1 MKVQLSATIDAE
13 LSVKLSKRIKQSE
26 MSKSAYIQQLI
37 ENDLGLEKSDVSD
50 MIKVSPK
57 ISEKRL
63 KERLVM
69 EVIKTAKQDRVVSPP
84 HRIPISKLEV
94 DSEYYYPF
102 GKLETSY
109 EAVSIS
115 TIFADDRLSS
125 VRKTE
130 LEEILNKFNM
140 VGLIYQPKKD
150 YFRIT

>member
-26 MSKSAYIQQLI
+26 MSKSAYIQKLI
-37 ENDLGLEKSDVSD
+37 ENDLGLGES
-50 MIKVSPK
+50 
-57 ISEKRL
+57 
-63 KERLVM
+63 
-69 EVIKTAKQDRVVSPP
+69 VIKTAKQEIVVSPP
-84 HRIPISKLEV
+84 IRLPIKKLEA

-115 TIFADDRLSS
+115 TIFADDRLSG

-130 LEEILNKFNM
+130 LEDILKKFSM
-140 VGLIYQPKKD
+140 SGLIIQPKKD
-150 YFRIT
+150 YFQIV

>member
-26 MSKSAYIQQLI
+26 MSKSAYIQKLI
-37 ENDLGLEKSDVSD
+37 ENDLGLGESVVSETN
-50 MIKVSPK
+50 IYRPK

-69 EVIKTAKQDRVVSPP
+69 EVIKTAKQEIVVSPP
-84 HRIPISKLEV
+84 IRLPIKKLEV

-115 TIFADDRLSS
+115 TIFADDRLSG

-130 LEEILNKFNM
+130 LEDILKRFSMN
-140 VGLIYQPKKD
+140 GLIIQPKKD
-150 YFRIT
+150 YFQIV